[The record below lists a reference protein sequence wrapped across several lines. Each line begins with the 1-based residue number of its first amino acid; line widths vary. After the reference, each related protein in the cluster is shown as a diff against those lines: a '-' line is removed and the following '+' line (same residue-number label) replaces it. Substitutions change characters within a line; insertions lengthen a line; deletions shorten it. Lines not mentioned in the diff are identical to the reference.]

1 VRTVDRVQ
9 DHLRIVRC
17 LKTVRQLHSSAAFRS
32 KEETMTR
39 QPSGAPTLARRSF
52 RFAPLCLAALV
63 VSIGLPATAPAQLN
77 QTLHQDGW
85 ILAASHAPGLQGSIW
100 RTDLWVHARTYG
112 TGSATLTFCEAG
124 ENGTDAQEYAL
135 EFGDGENIVYVEDV
149 VDHFLHVG
157 GGSWLGAIHYVSDL
171 PVQVYARVYS
181 ISPDG
186 SRSYGQVIE
195 GIPTA
200 DMSMAYNDPGYPG
213 TEEDQWMFAMK
224 HTADGRYRVNIGM
237 VNPTAVATPFFV
249 SIFDATGNYPPGGGD
264 PSVEVQ
270 MPPFSMRQL
279 SDPFADISG
288 GEWSNYIVRVEAG
301 AAGSAAFGYASVVD
315 NATNDAFFVRGTKQ
329 MTPAE

>member
-1 VRTVDRVQ
+1 
-9 DHLRIVRC
+9 
-17 LKTVRQLHSSAAFRS
+17 
-32 KEETMTR
+32 MTR

-77 QTLHQDGW
+77 QTLHRDGW

-100 RTDLWVHARTYG
+100 RTDLWVRARTYG
-112 TGSATLTFCEAG
+112 TGSATLYFCRAG
-124 ENGTDAQEYAL
+124 QDGTNAQEYAL
-135 EFGDGENIVYVEDV
+135 EFEDGENIVYVEDV

-157 GGSWLGAIHYVSDL
+157 GGSWLGAIHYMSEF

-186 SRSYGQVIE
+186 SRTYGQVIE

-200 DMSMAYNDPGYPG
+200 DMSLSYNDPGFPG
-213 TEEDQWMFAMK
+213 TQEDQWMFAMK

-237 VNPTAVATPFFV
+237 VNPTPVATTFWV
-249 SIFDATGNYPPGGGD
+249 SIFDGTFNHPPGWSGA
-264 PSVEVQ
+264 VEVQ

-279 SDPFADISG
+279 SDPFAAIND
-288 GEWSNYIVRVEAG
+288 GEWSQYIARVETQEP
-301 AAGSAAFGYASVVD
+301 GSGAFGYASVVD
-315 NATNDAFFVRGTKQ
+315 NATNDAFFVRGTKL